1 MTQVEQ
7 SIATVDDG
15 DMELLLCRPAE
26 DRLGNC
32 GEVCWSL
39 HASAPC
45 WPPRRKIAC
54 CVDSVRDEFSGVVRY
69 ANAQQ
74 PTNGVP
80 LNQPLRSLGKGNK
93 VSCRVCCAA
102 MGEQRIECTDE
113 PLITFALLWARIAR
127 YGRYEGETH

>member
-1 MTQVEQ
+1 MVVDRTAADAMRLKDRSQQLADAHTRARRGTRIHMTQVEQ

-15 DMELLLCRPAE
+15 DMELLLCRPAK

-54 CVDSVRDEFSGVVRY
+54 CVDGVGDELSRVTRHTS
-69 ANAQQ
+69 ALQLAAC
-74 PTNGVP
+74 VP
-80 LNQPLRSLGKGNK
+80 L
-93 VSCRVCCAA
+93 
-102 MGEQRIECTDE
+102 D
-113 PLITFALLWARIAR
+113 
-127 YGRYEGETH
+127 